1 MARAVNKLTALKI
14 RKLKEPGRYSDGD
27 GLYFYVSQSGSRSWV
42 FRYRDR
48 STQKHRDKG
57 LGPERDVTLEQAR
70 EAARRARAS
79 IREGL
84 DPIDSEIQ
92 ARALAAAE
100 RTRGVS
106 LGHCIDQYIRA
117 HKASW
122 RNAKHASQWENT
134 LRTYAGDLWDHP
146 VAVIDTPEV
155 LSVLEPIWADKTETA
170 TRVRQRIEAVLD
182 WAAARKL
189 RSEINPARWR
199 GHLDKILPK
208 PAKLKDV
215 KPRPALPYVEVGP
228 FMAELREKDSLAA
241 RALELI
247 VLTASRPSEV
257 VGARWDE
264 IDFANASWTIPGE
277 RMKAGK
283 AHRVPLSAQAM
294 TLLRELPRLDEEF
307 VFPGAGKNPSL
318 STAAALKL
326 LKELRAGIVPHGFR
340 STFRDWAADMT
351 AFPREVAE
359 QALAHAIPDKTE
371 AAYRRTD
378 LFLKRAKLMSAWAD
392 YCDLIQTGGENV
404 APIKRAI

>member
-1 MARAVNKLTALKI
+1 MVRAVNKLTALKVK
-14 RKLKEPGRYSDGD
+14 KLKEAGRFSDGD
-27 GLYFYVSQSGSRSWV
+27 GLYFYISRGGSRSWV

-48 STQKHRDKG
+48 ITGKHRDKG
-57 LGPERDVTLEQAR
+57 LGPEREVTLEQAR
-70 EAARRARAS
+70 DAARRARAAL
-79 IREGL
+79 RAGV
-84 DPIDSEIQ
+84 DPIDSEVQ
-92 ARALAAAE
+92 AKAQAAVE
-100 RTRGVS
+100 RSRGVS
-106 LGHCIDQYIRA
+106 LGHCIEQYIRA

-122 RNAKHASQWENT
+122 RNDKHASQWENT
-134 LRTYAGDLWDHP
+134 LRTYARALWDHP
-146 VAVIDTPEV
+146 IASIDTPEV
-155 LSVLEPIWADKTETA
+155 LSVLEPIWTTKTETA

-189 RSEINPARWR
+189 RSGINPARWR

-215 KPRPALPYVEVGP
+215 KPRPALPYVQVGP
-228 FMAELREKDSLAA
+228 FMAELRAKDSLAA
-241 RALELI
+241 KALELI

-264 IDFANASWTIPGE
+264 IDFDGACWTIPGE

-283 AHRVPLSAQAM
+283 AHRVPLSAQAL
-294 TLLRELPRLDEEF
+294 TLMRELPRSDAQF
-307 VFPGAGKNPSL
+307 VFPGSGKNPSL

-326 LKELRAGIVPHGFR
+326 LKELRVGIVPHGFR

-378 LFLKRAKLMSAWAD
+378 LFMKRATLMSAWAD
-392 YCDLIQTGGENV
+392 YCDKVPTEGDHVL
-404 APIKRAI
+404 PIKRPS